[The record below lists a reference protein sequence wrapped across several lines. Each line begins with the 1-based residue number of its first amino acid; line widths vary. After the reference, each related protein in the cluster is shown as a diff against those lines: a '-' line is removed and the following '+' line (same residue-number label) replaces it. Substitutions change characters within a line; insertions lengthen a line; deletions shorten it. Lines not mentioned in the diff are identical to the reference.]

1 MSFFYPQTSRIMKFC
16 KEVYK
21 RGKGGEGM
29 EEMVPYSPSY
39 ERAKKTAE
47 QIKRLLHGLTYAQ
60 AMDALGMVQAELS
73 SSAVIWTDEQKG
85 F

>member
-1 MSFFYPQTSRIMKFC
+1 
-16 KEVYK
+16 
-21 RGKGGEGM
+21 M

-39 ERAKKTAE
+39 EKTKKTAE
-47 QIKRLLHGLTYAQ
+47 QIKRLLNGLTYAQ
-60 AMDALGMVQAELS
+60 AIDALGMVQAELS

>member
-1 MSFFYPQTSRIMKFC
+1 
-16 KEVYK
+16 
-21 RGKGGEGM
+21 M
-29 EEMVPYSPSY
+29 EEIVPYSPSY
-39 ERAKKTAE
+39 EKAKKTAE

-73 SSAVIWTDEQKG
+73 SYAVIWTDGQKG

>member
-1 MSFFYPQTSRIMKFC
+1 
-16 KEVYK
+16 
-21 RGKGGEGM
+21 M

-39 ERAKKTAE
+39 EKAKKTAE

-60 AMDALGMVQAELS
+60 AMDALGMVQEELS
-73 SSAVIWTDEQKG
+73 SSAVIWADEQKG